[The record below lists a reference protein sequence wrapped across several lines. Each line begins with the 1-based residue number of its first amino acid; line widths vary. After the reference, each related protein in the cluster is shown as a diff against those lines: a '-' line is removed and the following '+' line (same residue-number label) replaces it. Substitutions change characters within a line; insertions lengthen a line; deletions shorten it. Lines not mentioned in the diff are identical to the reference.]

1 MICNNC
7 GRTIKDHAKFCGFCG
22 SEIIFKSETLEPVSV
37 KDEIKRHIALFLVP
51 YVYLVLELLSLFII
65 NPIVAARGIDALIA
79 YYSVTNILFAV
90 IYGVAFGGL
99 TVFTIKS
106 HKKTKWLY
114 LIPIFA
120 MQGLGLISNI
130 VNSNILRS
138 IGVLEIFL
146 AIIVANA
153 FRKKWQGCLITKK
166 MLTVAVISTSAACY
180 LGFRLLYNLLFMAI
194 FAEHFA
200 IGSLLYWLLGMTCS
214 LIAVPMAK
222 LRQSV

>member
-37 KDEIKRHIALFLVP
+37 KDEIKRNIALFLIP
-51 YVYLVLELLSLFII
+51 YVYLVLELLSLIII

-130 VNSNILRS
+130 INSNVLRS
-138 IGVLEIFL
+138 IGGLETM
-146 AIIVANA
+146 APANSDHEL
-153 FRKKWQGCLITKK
+153 RNEGTQTK
-166 MLTVAVISTSAACY
+166 TD
-180 LGFRLLYNLLFMAI
+180 
-194 FAEHFA
+194 
-200 IGSLLYWLLGMTCS
+200 
-214 LIAVPMAK
+214 
-222 LRQSV
+222 